1 MHSKR
6 TEIHYLLSER
16 AVAPK
21 VYYGR
26 RFIMRLGMI
35 SETKKI
41 GKILLSA
48 LVLMIAGLS
57 GSNVFALD
65 MMGSPTAELEVNMF
79 SGGLEYSLSKMDVDL
94 IEGDLDLFQ
103 NGTFQTGP
111 VESITIKDL
120 KVNTLYANIGY
131 GIFENYEVFVR
142 MGAAHGNF
150 GDSLWNE
157 REEFDNNYNFA
168 IGAGAKATFYEG
180 FDWKI
185 GGVFQIN
192 RTELDGDIDSSS
204 WPVIQPQRVEISTT
218 EMQIA
223 IGMNYLYSSR
233 VSFYGG
239 PFVHFIN
246 GDFDYKFT
254 RITGTFDTGEYTWEI
269 KEGPTYGGYI
279 GAQIKL
285 PKNSSANFEYQ
296 KTSDASLFGAS
307 IMISY

>member
-1 MHSKR
+1 M
-6 TEIHYLLSER
+6 
-16 AVAPK
+16 
-21 VYYGR
+21 R
-26 RFIMRLGMI
+26 RGMI

-41 GKILLSA
+41 GKILLLA
-48 LVLMIAGLS
+48 LALMMAGLNS
-57 GSNVFALD
+57 STVFALD
-65 MMGSPTAELEVNMF
+65 MMGPPTAELEVNMF
-79 SGGLEYSLSKMDVDL
+79 SGGLEYSFSKIDVDL
-94 IEGDLDLFQ
+94 IEGQLDLFQ
-103 NGTFQTGP
+103 SGTFQTGS

-120 KVNTLYANIGY
+120 EVNTLYANIGY

-142 MGAAHGNF
+142 MGAARGKF
-150 GDSLWNE
+150 GDSLWDE
-157 REEFDNNYNFA
+157 GEEFDDDYNFA

-185 GGVFQIN
+185 GGIFQVN
-192 RTELDGDIDSSS
+192 RTKLDGDLDSSS
-204 WPVIQPQRVEISTT
+204 WPVIQPQRVDINTT

-223 IGMNYLYSSR
+223 IGVNYLYSSH

-254 RITGTFDTGEYTWEI
+254 RITGTVDTGDFTWDI

-296 KTSDASLFGAS
+296 KTSDASLFGAG